1 MANSR
6 RFITCSRQPDRRL
19 DHSGLRD
26 RCDIG
31 TQRSMRVILE
41 PSRLML
47 YIRPFSPSTN
57 TITGLLAVLESMV
70 PPAPNSA
77 ITALPSTPTFQP
89 SVARSEE
96 HTSELQSLMRISYAV
111 FCFKKKK
118 KYIFQ
123 QPSTQ

>member
-1 MANSR
+1 MAAQSGPATSASAMANSR

-57 TITGLLAVLESMV
+57 TITGLLAEIGRAHVRTTVTNAHLV
-70 PPAPNSA
+70 CRLLLDKKN
-77 ITALPSTPTFQP
+77 IT
-89 SVARSEE
+89 VD
-96 HTSELQSLMRISYAV
+96 Y
-111 FCFKKKK
+111 K
-118 KYIFQ
+118 
-123 QPSTQ
+123 

>member
-1 MANSR
+1 MAAQSGPATSASAMANSR

-57 TITGLLAVLESMV
+57 TITGL
-70 PPAPNSA
+70 
-77 ITALPSTPTFQP
+77 
-89 SVARSEE
+89 RSEE

-111 FCFKKKK
+111 FCLNKKNT
-118 KYIFQ
+118 Q
-123 QPSTQ
+123 QTDIHSLIRHIATVELKTT